1 MLCLLL
7 PVIVQIKLLTNGL
20 CLGGERPAVWQ
31 AHRHPSIIYMKFQ
44 SSLPGTRSSE
54 QPEFSFLFFPY
65 KPHLFILFS
74 TNKKFALNYHCR
86 SKEKERKKEDSDLTR
101 PHQQCWSFYRV
112 KIKFLSYRIL
122 SHIQSQPATFFMNAN
137 FRRWHTIVKKL
148 FHRVT
153 AGLLQRITRCGN
165 MMEDT
170 KII

>member
-1 MLCLLL
+1 MPTEQANQKSLLLKDGAFFEPCSNETSNFPSLFGTKKIKLMLCLLL

-54 QPEFSFLFFPY
+54 QTEFSFLFFPY

-74 TNKKFALNYHCR
+74 TNNKFALNNHSR

-101 PHQQCWSFYRV
+101 PHQQC
-112 KIKFLSYRIL
+112 
-122 SHIQSQPATFFMNAN
+122 
-137 FRRWHTIVKKL
+137 
-148 FHRVT
+148 
-153 AGLLQRITRCGN
+153 
-165 MMEDT
+165 
-170 KII
+170 